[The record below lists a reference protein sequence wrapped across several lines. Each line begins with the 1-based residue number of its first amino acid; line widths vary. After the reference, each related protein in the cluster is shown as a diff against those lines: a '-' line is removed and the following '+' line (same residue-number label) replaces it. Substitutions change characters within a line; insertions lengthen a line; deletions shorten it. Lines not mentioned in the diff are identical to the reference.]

1 MRKIAIYGGSFD
13 PPHLG
18 HLEIIKS
25 VLKNLEPDLFFIVP
39 TFLNPF
45 KDSYYFS
52 PTLHLKWLKILTNSL
67 NQNAIKIIDYEIKQ
81 AQKTPTIKTLEF
93 LKKTYNLTKND
104 KIYLIV
110 GADNVESL
118 PKWAEFERLKNS
130 VEFVIIARNGY
141 KIPPYF
147 KKLPFSEILISST
160 QLRKMLKMGDFKGLK
175 KWIPP
180 LIFNDLKEEFCKIE
194 KK

>member
-130 VEFVIIARNGY
+130 VEFV
-141 KIPPYF
+141 
-147 KKLPFSEILISST
+147 T
-160 QLRKMLKMGDFKGLK
+160 M
-175 KWIPP
+175 
-180 LIFNDLKEEFCKIE
+180 
-194 KK
+194 